1 MNEPFIRINTNNR
14 YNTFKSINSYSKNG
28 DELNVSQ
35 VSRMKF
41 VNKTKNNDSGINLIV
56 DKIIRIS
63 RTNSINWNNQNE
75 SNINNLNNNNNINN
89 NNKNITCIN
98 NNNTSNNISNN
109 KENNNSS
116 DNKKSSE
123 HSSKEK
129 ISIISINNKSHP
141 TLLSLEHELLNDE
154 SNSDKIKKK

>member
-63 RTNSINWNNQNE
+63 RTNSIN
-75 SNINNLNNNNNINN
+75 
-89 NNKNITCIN
+89 
-98 NNNTSNNISNN
+98 
-109 KENNNSS
+109 
-116 DNKKSSE
+116 
-123 HSSKEK
+123 
-129 ISIISINNKSHP
+129 
-141 TLLSLEHELLNDE
+141 
-154 SNSDKIKKK
+154 